1 MQNNLRGCIVK
12 FKCDKMC
19 ENIAR
24 LDEVVLNLTA
34 RIPVLTSCLT
44 FAAF

>member
-1 MQNNLRGCIVK
+1 MQNNLRGCIVN
-12 FKCDKMC
+12 FEREKMS
-19 ENIAR
+19 ENIAQ
-24 LDEVVLNLTA
+24 LYEAVLNLTA